1 MLDTDRIEKGVISY
15 ISTHREAIGKNIL
28 NGFLL
33 FVVLAMLGCLDFA
46 TLQFHFEYLLQ
57 ANFWITVLVKTIA
70 GICAYNVGIN
80 LMWDAEIKK
89 NLELTENIK
98 VYNNLKDKKQNDFEY
113 YVSKVFNP
121 SEKTIAYKSQI
132 NRKIYLLNKFSRGRD
147 RLLYSS
153 ELPERQAEKE
163 KNWYCKKRSE
173 LEMLKSDEFIAK
185 NIGSLKV
192 KYYEVD
198 ATVFELEIDGS
209 PTLRGVKTRGNIT
222 QEKAKATASMV
233 LGMVAFSMLMT
244 AIGLEIN
251 QALIDESLNR
261 FLYFFLK
268 IVADIGV
275 ICWQMFRGM
284 LKTRKIISSAL
295 TQVYAG
301 RNKVLINY
309 LQWRLETNQKNTLF
323 YEEYQKDD
331 VIEITEEQYNALQT
345 QEKPE

>member
-1 MLDTDRIEKGVISY
+1 MLDTEKIEKNALSY
-15 ISTHREAIGKNIL
+15 LNTHKEAIGKNII
-28 NGFLL
+28 NGLLL
-33 FVVLAMLGCLDFA
+33 FVVFVMLGCLDFA
-46 TLQFHFEYLLQ
+46 TLTFHFEYLLQ

-80 LMWDAEIKK
+80 LVWDAEIKK
-89 NLELTENIK
+89 NLELAENMRT
-98 VYNNLKDKKQNDFEY
+98 YNKLKDKKQNDFEY
-113 YVSKVFNP
+113 FVMKIFNP
-121 SEKTIAYKSQI
+121 REKRIAYISQI
-132 NRKIYLLNKFSRGRD
+132 NRKIYLLNKFSRGYS

-153 ELPERQAEKE
+153 EIAERQAEKE
-163 KNWYCKKRSE
+163 RNWYCRKRAE
-173 LEMLKSDEFIAK
+173 LETLKSDDFINK
-185 NIGSLKV
+185 NLDSLKV

-233 LGMVAFSMLMT
+233 LGMVGFSMILT

-251 QALIDESLNR
+251 QALIDESINK
-261 FLYFFLK
+261 FLYFASK

-301 RNKVLINY
+301 RNKVLTDY
-309 LQWRLETNQKNTLF
+309 LQWRLETHQPDTLF
-323 YEEYQKDD
+323 HQEMKSE
-331 VIEITEEQYNALQT
+331 VEIELTQEQYDALQQ
-345 QEKPE
+345 QEKPI